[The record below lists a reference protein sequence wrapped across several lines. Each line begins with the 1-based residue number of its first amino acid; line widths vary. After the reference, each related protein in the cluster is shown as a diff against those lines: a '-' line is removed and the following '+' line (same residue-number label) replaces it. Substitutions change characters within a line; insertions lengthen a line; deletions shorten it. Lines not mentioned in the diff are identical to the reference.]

1 VVKSSQKKRKGMPK
15 NKDLK
20 SRMSNRS
27 VKDSRSGQSCHK
39 KIEIIDNLK
48 IPSKLHSCVSRIMPK
63 RCNYRAKNMPFSKNA
78 LAATKENGYIFTRVQ
93 LPLRNS
99 WRKCVRQSLRP
110 LQMQMT

>member
-1 VVKSSQKKRKGMPK
+1 MLK

-20 SRMSNRS
+20 NRMRNRN
-27 VKDSRSGQSCHK
+27 VKDSRNGLSCHK

-48 IPSKLHSCVSRIMPK
+48 MLSKHPNCVSRIILK
-63 RCNYRAKNMPFSKNA
+63 RCNYRARNTPFSKNA
-78 LAATKENGYIFTRVQ
+78 SAATKENGYIFTRAQ

-99 WRKCVRQSLRP
+99 WQKCVRQSLKP